1 MTARMGS
8 SRRSVT
14 TVNRGTSNVIKPM
27 ERPPRKPR
35 GISRRSLSN
44 PWGDGVS
51 AGVRLGCRCR
61 EAGGGEF
68 PAEIGPGR
76 FVTVVLR
83 GDRPGLWGS
92 SGPSAAEGTTEL
104 ELSWPERCSG
114 EDTILRLDGSIKWCC
129 GTNPQHTIHEVEAKF
144 LHRTIRRVVPEVFS
158 FMNGIPAD
166 QAAGLA

>member
-35 GISRRSLSN
+35 GISRRSPSD

-51 AGVRLGCRCR
+51 VRVGLGCRCR
-61 EAGGGEF
+61 EAGEGWV
-68 PAEIGPGR
+68 PAENRPGR
-76 FVTVVLR
+76 VMSAGLRVVW
-83 GDRPGLWGS
+83 PGLWGS
-92 SGPSAAEGTTEL
+92 SGPSAAEGTAEL
-104 ELSWPERCSG
+104 MLSRPERCSG
-114 EDTILRLDGSIKWCC
+114 EDTMLRLDGSIKWCS
-129 GTNPQHTIHEVEAKF
+129 GTNPQHTIHVVETKF
-144 LHRTIRRVVPEVFS
+144 LHRANRSVAPEVFS
-158 FMNGIPAD
+158 FMNRIPAD